1 MKGAIIVSLL
11 CNIKNTEYL
20 KQRNKNY
27 EKCFIVLLHFV
38 IRDLSLA
45 SHLLLDTAQNTPT
58 GRQGL
63 SLRCAQKCNGKIQ
76 LQ

>member
-27 EKCFIVLLHFV
+27 EKYSLHFV